1 MSKTT
6 RSMDLHQAVESFLAH
21 TEKQRS
27 EIVHKRYT
35 QAMELLM
42 SFVAVELLDPESP
55 DTDADRGPAGRLSE
69 LTPDVLR
76 RYTG

>member
-1 MSKTT
+1 MSETT
-6 RSMDLHQAVESFLAH
+6 LTMDLHQAVESFLEH

-55 DTDADRGPAGRLSE
+55 DTDADRGPAGRL
-69 LTPDVLR
+69 R
-76 RYTG
+76 RSLPR